1 MNEKNRTHLLRS
13 CAVTALL
20 NQLSFES
27 RRAGT
32 PPQTKQ
38 LSPGS
43 SLIVSCRTGAVK
55 MIVPGVSCR
64 RKRGQAELE
73 KRCPRH
79 NPIDHPRTQSIRPQ
93 IKCDRVVQVVDHS
106 IDLDPDA
113 AAASSASSGL
123 CFSVGLA
130 SQILSRVG
138 LHLSPVGAATGQG
151 RPCHQFSE
159 ASDRSSA
166 LPDASSIPLEDRAAT
181 HV

>member
-43 SLIVSCRTGAVK
+43 RLSVSCRTGAVK
-55 MIVPGVSCR
+55 MIVPGASCR
-64 RKRGQAELE
+64 RVRGQAELE

-106 IDLDPDA
+106 IDLNPRRCCCLQRVFGALFFRRTRESDPEPGR
-113 AAASSASSGL
+113 SAS
-123 CFSVGLA
+123 
-130 SQILSRVG
+130 Q
-138 LHLSPVGAATGQG
+138 PG
-151 RPCHQFSE
+151 RCRHRPG
-159 ASDRSSA
+159 SA
-166 LPDASSIPLEDRAAT
+166 LPPVQRGE
-181 HV
+181 